1 VSSTADRAG
10 ARRANPGG
18 GKKPVDPAR
27 RTRDPE
33 RTAAAI
39 LDAAVREFSDK
50 GYGGARVDAIARRA
64 GANKRMLYY
73 YFGAKEALYLAVLER
88 AYAGI
93 RTAEAA
99 LHLTERHPIA
109 AMREL
114 ALFTWSYF
122 LRHPEFLSLLATEN
136 MQKARVLKRSSR
148 IVDLHSPL
156 VSQIREL
163 LSRGAADGC
172 FRQGTDPVTVYLSF
186 ASLSCFYLSNRYTL
200 SVIFGRNLGEKA
212 ALAAWGDH
220 IADIV
225 LSWLRSDADGAPTL
239 DATARGCN
247 HLVD

>member
-1 VSSTADRAG
+1 M
-10 ARRANPGG
+10 
-18 GKKPVDPAR
+18 DPAR

-39 LDAAVREFSDK
+39 LDAAVKEFSDK
-50 GYGGARVDAIARRA
+50 GYGGARVDAIATRA

-73 YFGAKEALYLAVLER
+73 YFGAKESLYLSVLER

-93 RTAEAA
+93 RTAEAE
-99 LHLTERHPIA
+99 LRLTERHPIA

-114 ALFTWSYF
+114 ALFTWDYF

-136 MQKARVLKRSSR
+136 MQRARVLKRSSR
-148 IVDLHSPL
+148 IADLHSPL

-163 LSRGAADGC
+163 LERGAADGC
-172 FRQGTDPVTVYLSF
+172 FRSGTDPVMVYLSI

-200 SVIFGRNLGEKA
+200 SVIFGRDLGDKS

-225 LSWLRSDADGAPTL
+225 LSWLRSGGDAAGL
-239 DATARGCN
+239 DAVPLRCN